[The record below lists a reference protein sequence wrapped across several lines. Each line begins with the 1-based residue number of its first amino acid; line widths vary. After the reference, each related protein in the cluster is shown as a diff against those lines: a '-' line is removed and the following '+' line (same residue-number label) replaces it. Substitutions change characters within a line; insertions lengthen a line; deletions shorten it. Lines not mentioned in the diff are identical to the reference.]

1 TKNNRKSSS
10 AAAIGSTSNINLTDE
25 KTDKN
30 LHLTEAQKEE
40 LEDLEN
46 KEAAAKKKTYLMSGA
61 AVPELSQDYKT
72 QSKSEFKNKLHTAKQ
87 SISLTEQRFNEECE
101 TYENRR
107 NRPIPR

>member
-1 TKNNRKSSS
+1 
-10 AAAIGSTSNINLTDE
+10 
-25 KTDKN
+25 
-30 LHLTEAQKEE
+30 
-40 LEDLEN
+40 
-46 KEAAAKKKTYLMSGA
+46 MSGA